1 MDGVDDAGI
10 MRAEENMQGTSATGM
25 NLVTTAT
32 AANEVA
38 RHVDRVKSI
47 LLINMINKV

>member
-10 MRAEENMQGTSATGM
+10 MRAEENMQGTSTTTGM
-25 NLVTTAT
+25 NLVTTST

-38 RHVDRVKSI
+38 RDVNFSI
-47 LLINMINKV
+47 MIM